1 MFTENTWR
9 DAMYPL
15 VTKWFND
22 EYAKNTK
29 IIENIIDVENTDR
42 YENIN
47 YGVGGVG
54 EIPDYDGTNLVE
66 LSRKKGFKASYI
78 TKEKAGVYRIGYKA
92 AKMDMSGEAK
102 KAGMVMS
109 NGLYMTVLMNFY
121 RMFAN
126 GFNTDFTGAD
136 SKALFATDHPVN
148 GTDSDTFSNKGTSAF
163 SIAAITKSQTD
174 ARRFVTYD
182 GLPFQ
187 CQFDLALVSPEL
199 APKANFE

>member
-78 TKEKAGVYRIGYKA
+78 TKEKAGAKA
-92 AKMDMSGEAK
+92 
-102 KAGMVMS
+102 
-109 NGLYMTVLMNFY
+109 TP
-121 RMFAN
+121 
-126 GFNTDFTGAD
+126 T
-136 SKALFATDHPVN
+136 
-148 GTDSDTFSNKGTSAF
+148 
-163 SIAAITKSQTD
+163 
-174 ARRFVTYD
+174 
-182 GLPFQ
+182 
-187 CQFDLALVSPEL
+187 
-199 APKANFE
+199 